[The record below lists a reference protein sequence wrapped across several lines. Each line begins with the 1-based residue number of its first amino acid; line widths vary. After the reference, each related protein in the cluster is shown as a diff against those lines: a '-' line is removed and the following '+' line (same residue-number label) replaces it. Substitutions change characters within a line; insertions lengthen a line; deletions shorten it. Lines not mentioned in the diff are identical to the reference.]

1 MKRTT
6 SYTLSA
12 ENAVFLKRQVEAG
25 TYRSASD
32 VVRAALTRME
42 EEQRKEEAVLAAL
55 DEGLASGRARPGA
68 WKRVRAAVKRKTP

>member
-6 SYTLSA
+6 SYTLSP
-12 ENAVFLKRQVEAG
+12 ENAVFLKRQVDAG
-25 TYRSASD
+25 TFKSASD

-55 DEGLASGRARPGA
+55 DEGLASGRARAGT
-68 WKRVRAAVKRKTP
+68 WKRVRAAVKRKAP